1 MRILTLCGLVL
12 GLASMAAGAQAP
24 QTVYV
29 PSQPSS
35 NPTKAAN
42 RPQGVNAPV
51 PALLTAGRKVFLSNG
66 GADAGLFPHPFT
78 GTQDR
83 AYAYVYKALSGSPR
97 FVMVAS
103 PAEADLVM
111 ELQLMP
117 PNGPLGENKVKG
129 TSDPLPTFKLTVY
142 DRPTHYVLWTVTQTV
157 DQAVRQETH
166 DKNFDSALDSLLS
179 ELAAAAGTA

>member
-1 MRILTLCGLVL
+1 MRIVTLCAV
-12 GLASMAAGAQAP
+12 AAFMAAPGVRAQQP
-24 QTVYV
+24 VHV
-29 PSQPSS
+29 PMGPTS

-51 PALLTAGRKVFLSNG
+51 PPLLTAGRKVFLSNG

-83 AYAYVYKALSGSPR
+83 AYAYFYKALAGSKR
-97 FVMVAS
+97 FEMVQS
-103 PAEADLVM
+103 PAEADLVL
-111 ELQLMP
+111 EIQLTP
-117 PNGPLGENKVKG
+117 PNGPLGDNKVKG

-157 DQAVRQETH
+157 DQAERQGTH
-166 DKNFDSALDSLLS
+166 DKNFDAALDSLLN